1 MEFVSIKDRPSVCRF
16 EDLDIGEYFV
26 WFIDKN
32 NQPIWA
38 SNSEKILYLK
48 VSDTCYFEV
57 KNKVLCTLC
66 DYIDCDVLASLDMH
80 DGSYSHNAIDEVK
93 RVRFKA
99 DIIEWEVVEE

>member
-1 MEFVSIKDRPSVCRF
+1 
-16 EDLDIGEYFV
+16 
-26 WFIDKN
+26 
-32 NQPIWA
+32 
-38 SNSEKILYLK
+38 
-48 VSDTCYFEV
+48 V

-66 DYIDCDVLASLDMH
+66 DYIDCDILASLDMH